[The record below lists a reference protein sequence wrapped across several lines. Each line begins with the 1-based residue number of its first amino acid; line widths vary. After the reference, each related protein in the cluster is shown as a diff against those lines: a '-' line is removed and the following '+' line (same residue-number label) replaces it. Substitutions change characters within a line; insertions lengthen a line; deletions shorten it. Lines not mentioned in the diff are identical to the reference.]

1 MASSKDW
8 YMKDVFNWRTG
19 ASIAWS
25 MLLLP
30 PAVGIYI
37 CLAHFSLLHPTTW
50 LFGWLQTCFSLHG
63 ISCIFI
69 IFLCSLFAAISNAF
83 SYIVVPYIH
92 RNRLSIILSVTRPT
106 RLLHAAG
113 HALLGGI
120 TAWSTCKLVGG
131 DYLALS
137 TRCNG
142 EERGLCLNER
152 HLFLVLF
159 GAFIGIVYSVSYY
172 LNRHNLLTFNIIQQ
186 VKFFQVK
193 SNVAQLV
200 LKNSVWSLRLC
211 TYYYAFYY
219 LCGCLF
225 KSWFLTN
232 LDLQELAVPVDSI
245 RGLLDIRLLWQA
257 WLLGTVITHL
267 WTFSLYLFK
276 VFNTEVY
283 EFPIE
288 TAFNTSEECTL
299 HRALGQ
305 RNSPL
310 VKYLAYQDLSILSEH
325 SLARRKQIF
334 TLSQPGGH
342 PHNWTRISSEC
353 LQLLASLTDRL
364 IVHQEWAANGINRE
378 KRMKEEEEKKKTKK
392 QSGTNAQRVSSS
404 SSFYTAAT
412 SPGPHQRIA
421 TLSATTYGTPVDYPS
436 PGYAMPRTPARH
448 NASYNARTPGGD
460 SVWVDSPASHTYVP
474 SPRRPIHEH
483 HRGMSPQRASF
494 QVLKRPFFVF
504 LYPRIAV
511 IRQLPLFRYFV
522 DPFPEADNR
531 LLFTETQ
538 LHIWALEAFA
548 SLVAASY
555 TEDLYGVVQKSLPD
569 ILTEMLA
576 LYNALEKLLK
586 LPTLLTA
593 RDPRELKVT
602 RIGPA
607 HPDDQLRNDLRTTI
621 KTSLHRIGSTF
632 NKHLKSVPLAL
643 EYRKQLDELMDYKI

>member
-1 MASSKDW
+1 MASNKDW
-8 YMKDVFNWRTG
+8 YMKDVFHWRTG

-30 PAVGIYI
+30 PALGVYI
-37 CLAHFSLLHPTTW
+37 CLAHFSLLHPTAW
-50 LFGWLQTCFSLHG
+50 LIGWIRTCFSFHG
-63 ISCIFI
+63 MSCIFLVL
-69 IFLCSLFAAISNAF
+69 LCSLFAGFSNAM
-83 SYIVVPYIH
+83 SYIAVPYIH
-92 RNRLSIILSVTRPT
+92 RNRVSIILSVTRPP

-113 HALLGGI
+113 HALLGGV
-120 TAWSTCKLVGG
+120 TAWSCCKLIGG
-131 DYLALS
+131 SYQELS

-142 EERGLCLNER
+142 EESGLCLNER

-159 GAFIGIVYSVSYY
+159 GAFLGAVYSVAYF
-172 LNRHNLLTFNIIQQ
+172 LHRQNLLTFNIIQQ

-193 SNVAQLV
+193 SSVPQSV
-200 LKNSVWSLRLC
+200 LKNSVWALRLC
-211 TYYYAFYY
+211 AYYFAFYY

-225 KSWFLTN
+225 KSWLLTN
-232 LDLQELAVPVDSI
+232 LQLQELPIPVDSI
-245 RGLLDIRLLWQA
+245 RGLLDVRLLWQA
-257 WLLGTVITHL
+257 WLVGTIITHL

-288 TAFNTSEECTL
+288 TAFSTSEECTL
-299 HRALGQ
+299 YRALGQ
-305 RNSPL
+305 QNSPL
-310 VKYLAYQDLSILSEH
+310 VKYLAYQDLSILAEH
-325 SLARRKQIF
+325 SPARRKQIF

-353 LQLLASLTDRL
+353 LALIASLTDRL

-378 KRMKEEEEKKKTKK
+378 KRMQIEEEKKKKK
-392 QSGTNAQRVSSS
+392 NQSGKDTQRASSS
-404 SSFYTAAT
+404 TSFYSTAT

-421 TLSATTYGTPVDYPS
+421 TLSATPYGTPADYPA
-436 PGYAMPRTPARH
+436 PGYGTPRTPARH
-448 NASYNARTPGGD
+448 NASYSAVTPGRGD
-460 SVWVDSPASHTYVP
+460 SVWVDSPGSQSYVP
-474 SPRRPIHEH
+474 STRRPIHEQYS
-483 HRGMSPQRASF
+483 GMSPQRPPYLSF
-494 QVLKRPFFVF
+494 RRPFVF
-504 LYPRIAV
+504 LQPRIAV
-511 IRQLPLFRYFV
+511 IRQLPLYRYFV

-531 LLFTETQ
+531 LLFTDTQ
-538 LHIWALEAFA
+538 LHIWALEALA

-555 TEDLYGVVQKSLPD
+555 TEDSYGVVQKSLPD

-607 HPDDQLRNDLRTTI
+607 HPDDQLRNDLRTTV
-621 KTSLHRIGSTF
+621 KTSLHRISSTF
-632 NKHLKSVPLAL
+632 SKHLKSVPLAL
-643 EYRKQLDELMDYKI
+643 EYKKQLDELMDYKI